1 MGRGKENV
9 FYTDVDAKPDNFLFY
24 KICSVMVPTLE
35 EDGTVASIIS
45 FTLRRE
51 TSIEYEPY

>member
-1 MGRGKENV
+1 
-9 FYTDVDAKPDNFLFY
+9 
-24 KICSVMVPTLE
+24 MVPTME